1 MVYRSYEKR
10 YNDKRMDNNIKISVC
25 IPTYEADG
33 KGVFF
38 LQKNIEGILKQT
50 YTNFEI
56 IISDHSINNE
66 IEKYVLFLN
75 NSKIKYLRYKEHIGK
90 PAWNTN
96 NAIHHSSGE
105 FIKLMNQDDY
115 IESSDFLEKA
125 VKLLN
130 DGKKWVLSNFKHLNC
145 DTNQFYQYMT
155 PSLGIDG
162 KHLLNGSNSIGC
174 PSVGLIP
181 KGELIDVKVT
191 YMIDCELWYRMF
203 IKYGNPGIVG
213 GGYPIVIGMGDHQLT
228 DQLKSKY
235 KTMLANDKQY
245 CKKLYNNKEED

>member
-1 MVYRSYEKR
+1 M
-10 YNDKRMDNNIKISVC
+10 DKNLTYHPIISVC
-25 IPTYEADG
+25 IPSYEAKG
-33 KGVFF
+33 KGVSF
-38 LQKNIEGILKQT
+38 LKKNIEGILKQT
-50 YTNFEI
+50 YQNFEI
-56 IISDHSINNE
+56 IISDHSITDE
-66 IEKYVLFLN
+66 IEKYVKTLLHP
-75 NSKIKYLRYKEHIGK
+75 KIKYIRYKEHIGK

-130 DGKKWVLSNFKHLNC
+130 DGKKWVLSNFKHLNY

-155 PSLGIDG
+155 PAIREDG
-162 KHLLNGSNSIGC
+162 KHLLEGKNSIGC

-181 KGELIDVKVT
+181 KNELIDTNVT

-203 IKYGNPGIVG
+203 IKYGEPGIVG
-213 GGYPIVIGMGDHQLT
+213 EDYPVVIGAGSHQLT
-228 DQLKSKY
+228 AQLKAEQNL
-235 KTMLANDKQY
+235 MLQHDKQY
-245 CKKLYNNKEED
+245 CKKLYNNK